1 MSSDVTPLLS
11 LCREGIDQLRA
22 YTVPREHPPTK
33 LDANESPWPLPAEA
47 RARLGAAMAELP
59 LHRYPDPRAT
69 DLRRALSKRTGGHPD
84 DLVVGSGSDEIISTL
99 MTALARPRDGAAK
112 ACVLAPAPSFVM
124 YRIAAIT
131 HGLAPLE
138 VPLDDAWDLD
148 HDALSAA
155 LAERR
160 PNLVFFATP
169 NNPTGN
175 RYSLDVM
182 RRLIEATPDTLF
194 VIDEAYAPFA
204 GATLSALCDTHANV
218 GVMSTLSKVGVA
230 AARLGWIR
238 LHPKLAAEVDKV
250 RQPFNLN
257 SFAQEAGRLALT
269 ELAPVLDEHVARILR
284 ERDRLGAALGAI
296 DGVHVYPSA
305 ANFFF
310 ARLASNPTDVAE
322 RLGEQGIR
330 IRSFHAHGARL
341 AHHVRIT
348 VGTPDEN
355 ARLLAALPGAL

>member
-1 MSSDVTPLLS
+1 MSADVTPLLS
-11 LCREGIDQLRA
+11 LCREGVDALRA
-22 YTVPREHPPTK
+22 YSVPREHPPTK

-47 RARLGAAMAELP
+47 KARLGAAMAELP

-69 DLRRALSKRTGGHPD
+69 ELRLALSAKTGGDPD
-84 DLVVGSGSDEIISTL
+84 DLILGSGSDEIISTL
-99 MTALARPRDGAAK
+99 MTALARPRDGSLRAT
-112 ACVLAPAPSFVM
+112 VLAPAPSFVM

-131 HGLAPLE
+131 HGLTSIE
-138 VPLDDAWDLD
+138 VPLDDAWGLD
-148 HDALSAA
+148 HDALAA
-155 LAERR
+155 AIAEHR

-175 RYSLDVM
+175 TYSREVM
-182 RRLIEATPDTLF
+182 VRLIEATPDTLF

-204 GATLSALCDTHANV
+204 QATLAELCDRHANV
-218 GVMSTLSKVGVA
+218 GIMSTLSKVGVA

-238 LHPKLAAEVDKV
+238 LHPRLAAEVDKV

-257 SFAQEAGRLALT
+257 SFAQEAGRIALT
-269 ELAPVLDEHVARILR
+269 ELAPVFDDHVARILE
-284 ERDRLGAALGAI
+284 ERGRLGAGLEAI
-296 DGVHVYPSA
+296 EGVHVYPSA

-310 ARLASNPTDVAE
+310 ARFASDPTEVTARLAEV
-322 RLGEQGIR
+322 GIR
-330 IRSFHAHGARL
+330 IRSFHAHGGRL